1 MSETG
6 QRESVRPSPIFL
18 GLLGLT
24 AVGGALAWLAG
35 ETVQPLAYAG
45 VFVMVIAGW
54 LVSLCLHEFGH
65 AFTAWRFGDH
75 DVAVRG
81 YLTLDPRR
89 YSHPMLSLGLP
100 MLFIALG
107 GIGLPGAAVYVH
119 TWFMTTARRTLVSLA
134 GPTVNLALAMLLLAA
149 TRLLFDPIHAVLWA
163 GVAFL
168 AFLQLTALVLNL
180 LPIPGLDGY
189 AAPGAAPETR
199 DAARPGAGQAVR
211 FGVSAGPVPGADAE
225 RVVFRGGVLALRP
238 VWRVAPAG
246 RRGQRADPFL
256 EYLVLT
262 VQSPSA
268 GRAAGSQSSSRSR
281 QRPYSSVSPI
291 AAAARASAA
300 THRRKPRLGWWEYG
314 TGPKPFQPWR
324 RSWSRPRWY
333 PVRAYA

>member
-189 AAPGAAPETR
+189 AALEPHLRPETQR
-199 DAARPGAGQAVR
+199 ALAPAKQFALVFLLVLFLAPTLNGWLFDLS
-211 FGVSAGPVPGADAE
+211 GVSH
-225 RVVFRGGVLALRP
+225 RLA
-238 VWRVAPAG
+238 
-246 RRGQRADPFL
+246 
-256 EYLVLT
+256 
-262 VQSPSA
+262 
-268 GRAAGSQSSSRSR
+268 AAGSVLTR
-281 QRPYSSVSPI
+281 
-291 AAAARASAA
+291 
-300 THRRKPRLGWWEYG
+300 
-314 TGPKPFQPWR
+314 F
-324 RSWSRPRWY
+324 WSIWF
-333 PVRAYA
+333 